1 MSLKPLPS
9 SRIAAELIVASLV
22 VLFQELTLIRW
33 MGGQVRVLAYFPNLI
48 LISAFLGLG
57 VGCLLAGRRSLLWA
71 WPVSLLLLTGATS
84 VMSGVAFTQRSTT
97 EHLWLLY
104 YDLPRQAPVVSGIRL
119 PVILSFVLGA
129 GTFVPLGQIVA
140 ERIQELRRRSSA
152 LWGYG
157 FDIAGSICGV
167 LLFSVMGTSG
177 TFPVHWFVV
186 CLALGGL
193 FFARRRLRAGVAYA
207 LIAIAVAGLVYRA
220 ERSTAYS
227 PYYALRL
234 ERIASSGSLEVL
246 ANGSFHQRLV
256 GMRRGERSPAGD
268 QLNVVEG
275 YHVPY
280 EFLGRLPRSALVLG
294 AGTGNDVAA
303 LLDQGAERIDAVEI
317 DPVILEWGREH
328 HPDNPYASPRVRAF
342 NTDARSYLNQRGDLY
357 DLIVFGTLDSMTRL
371 SALSNVRLDNFVYT
385 VESIRAAKAR
395 LSPGGGLVLYFM
407 VSEDYI
413 AMRLVAMLSDAF
425 GEVPLVYTNNHGL
438 FNTILMAG
446 PAFEAAP
453 AQLVEANRNRT
464 RELMQRGSASVQ
476 VPRDEWPFLYLRER
490 GIGVF
495 YWTIML
501 TVLVVGAAS
510 VLSVSRELRSGLFT
524 RGEVDAEMFLFGL
537 AFLLLE
543 TRSVTQM
550 NLVWGA
556 TWLTSAVV
564 FGSILAMILLAT
576 IWMQLKPLPYG
587 ACAAGLVI
595 SLVAAYLLPV
605 EWLLGTG
612 VAQKLWRSLLLVGT
626 PIFFASACFAISF
639 SKRASADRAFGWNLL
654 GAVVGG
660 LLEFVSMA
668 TSLRTLLLI
677 ALAGYAL
684 AFAVRF
690 RRGGNG
696 VGRAVGRAAPA

>member
-1 MSLKPLPS
+1 
-9 SRIAAELIVASLV
+9 
-22 VLFQELTLIRW
+22 
-33 MGGQVRVLAYFPNLI
+33 
-48 LISAFLGLG
+48 
-57 VGCLLAGRRSLLWA
+57 
-71 WPVSLLLLTGATS
+71 
-84 VMSGVAFTQRSTT
+84 
-97 EHLWLLY
+97 
-104 YDLPRQAPVVSGIRL
+104 
-119 PVILSFVLGA
+119 
-129 GTFVPLGQIVA
+129 
-140 ERIQELRRRSSA
+140 
-152 LWGYG
+152 
-157 FDIAGSICGV
+157 
-167 LLFSVMGTSG
+167 
-177 TFPVHWFVV
+177 
-186 CLALGGL
+186 
-193 FFARRRLRAGVAYA
+193 
-207 LIAIAVAGLVYRA
+207 
-220 ERSTAYS
+220 
-227 PYYALRL
+227 
-234 ERIASSGSLEVL
+234 
-246 ANGSFHQRLV
+246 
-256 GMRRGERSPAGD
+256 
-268 QLNVVEG
+268 
-275 YHVPY
+275 
-280 EFLGRLPRSALVLG
+280 
-294 AGTGNDVAA
+294 
-303 LLDQGAERIDAVEI
+303 
-317 DPVILEWGREH
+317 
-328 HPDNPYASPRVRAF
+328 
-342 NTDARSYLNQRGDLY
+342 TDARSYLNQGGELY

-407 VSEDYI
+407 VGEDYI

-446 PAFEAAP
+446 PAFAAAP

-501 TVLVVGAAS
+501 TVLVLGAAS
-510 VLSVSRELRSGLFT
+510 VFSVSRELRSGLFT

-564 FGSILAMILLAT
+564 FGSILLMILLAT
-576 IWMQLKPLPYG
+576 VWTQLKPLPY
-587 ACAAGLVI
+587 AVCAAGLAL
-595 SLVAAYLLPV
+595 SLVVAYLVPP
-605 EWLLGTG
+605 EWLLGVDVTR
-612 VAQKLWRSLLLVGT
+612 KLWRSILLVGA
-626 PIFFASACFAISF
+626 PIFFASACFASSF
-639 SKRASADRAFGWNLL
+639 SRRASADRAFGWNLL

-668 TSLRTLLLI
+668 TSLRALLLI

-690 RRGGNG
+690 RRGGDG

>member
-1 MSLKPLPS
+1 MSLKSAS
-9 SRIAAELIVASLV
+9 SARIAAELAVASLV

-33 MGGQVRVLAYFPNLI
+33 MAGQVRVLAYFPNLI
-48 LISAFLGLG
+48 LIGAFLGLG
-57 VGCLLAGRRSLLWA
+57 IGCLLAGRRSLLWA
-71 WPVSLLLLTGATS
+71 WPICLLALTGATYAT
-84 VMSGVAFTQRSTT
+84 SGIAFTQRSPT

-104 YDLPRQAPVVSGIRL
+104 YDLPRQAPVVAGIRL
-119 PVILSFVLGA
+119 PIIVSFVLGA
-129 GTFVPLGQIVA
+129 MAFVPLGQIVA
-140 ERIQELRRRSSA
+140 DRIQEFRRRSSA
-152 LWGYG
+152 LWGYSL
-157 FDIAGSICGV
+157 DIAGSLGGV
-167 LLFSVMGTSG
+167 VLFTVMGISG
-177 TFPVHWFVV
+177 TFPAHWFA
-186 CLALGGL
+186 ALLLLGCP
-193 FFARRRLRAGVAYA
+193 FFARRLRTGAGYA
-207 LIAIAVAGLVYRA
+207 AIGIAVVGIVYQA
-220 ERSTAYS
+220 ERATAYS

-256 GMRRGERSPAGD
+256 GMRRGERSSAGD

-280 EFLGRLPRSALVLG
+280 EFLGRPPRSALVLG

-303 LLDQGAERIDAVEI
+303 LLDRGTQRIDAVEI

-328 HPDNPYASPRVRAF
+328 HPDNPYASQRVRAF
-342 NTDARSYLNQRGDLY
+342 NTDARSYLNQGGELY

-453 AQLVEANRNRT
+453 AQMAEANRRRT
-464 RELMQRGSASVQ
+464 RELLARATMPQM
-476 VPRDEWPFLYLRER
+476 PRDEWPFLYLRER

-501 TVLVVGAAS
+501 TVLVLGAAS
-510 VLSVSRELRSGLFT
+510 VFSVSREFRSGLFT

-564 FGSILAMILLAT
+564 FGSILVMILLAT
-576 IWMQLKPLPYG
+576 IWMQLRPLPYG
-587 ACAAGLVI
+587 ACAVGLVV
-595 SLVAAYLLPV
+595 SLVASYLLPV
-605 EWLLGTG
+605 EWLLGVG
-612 VAQKLWRSLLLVGT
+612 AAQKLWRSILVVGT
-626 PIFFASACFAISF
+626 PIFFASACFASSF
-639 SKRASADRAFGWNLL
+639 SQRAAADRAFGWNLL

-690 RRGGNG
+690 RRGGDG
-696 VGRAVGRAAPA
+696 VGRAVGRASPA